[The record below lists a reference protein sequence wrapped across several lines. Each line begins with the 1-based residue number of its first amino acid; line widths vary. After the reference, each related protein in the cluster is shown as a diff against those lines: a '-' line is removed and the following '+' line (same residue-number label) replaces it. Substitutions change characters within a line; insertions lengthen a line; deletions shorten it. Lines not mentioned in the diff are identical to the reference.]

1 MTMKNDREIMQQ
13 VRSAIDDCTRGIHEA
28 PSLRYQILKQAKG
41 EPPVK
46 KKISAALALAMVMI
60 LLVSGAFAAKLFNSD
75 VLSWLFRNDDIE
87 PSQEVLDLLDQ
98 PNQHQLTDYID
109 LTLTETLFDGR
120 KLSVSF
126 TLQNPTDELL
136 IYTIGD
142 ARLNGE
148 DLFAESALL
157 PFAKGYGQALSGE
170 VDGQAISSTAR
181 VVATFAGAS
190 APREEPMVAATP
202 APLHSAD
209 PAELSIQVDVYR
221 AHAPLA
227 YLAAGETLTESTFLG
242 QGTLAIEQESNL
254 LQLRE
259 LLAHPDATLLEKV
272 ETKTFTFPICMGKAN
287 LTTVSA
293 LPGVYWNDLFSLEM
307 QEFTLS
313 ATSGQLKGR
322 ITIPSPVKVK
332 DALPADLSFFYAFPE
347 ETFEQAREHDDFM
360 MSLPIRTQS
369 GAGVIDPESDQPAT
383 FDIDASFGATHGTL
397 PRGVY
402 LVWITDNLG
411 KLDWNTSLYVPMQ

>member
-1 MTMKNDREIMQQ
+1 MKNDREIMQQ

-60 LLVSGAFAAKLFNSD
+60 LLVSGAFAATLFNSD
-75 VLSWLFRNDDIE
+75 VLSWLFGNDDID

-157 PFAKGYGQALSGE
+157 PFAEGYGQALSGE

-190 APREEPMVAATP
+190 APQEEHMVAATP

-209 PAELSIQVDVYR
+209 PAELSAQVDVYR

-332 DALPADLSFFYAFPE
+332 DTLPADLSFFYAFPE

-369 GAGVIDPESDQPAT
+369 GAGAIDPESDQLAT

-402 LVWITDNLG
+402 LVWMTDNLG